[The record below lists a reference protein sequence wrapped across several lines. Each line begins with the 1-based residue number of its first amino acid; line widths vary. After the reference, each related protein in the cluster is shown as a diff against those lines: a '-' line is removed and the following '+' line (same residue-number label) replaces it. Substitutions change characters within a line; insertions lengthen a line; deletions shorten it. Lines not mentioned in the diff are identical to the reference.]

1 MNSDSNTKKT
11 VASAIQQQFWVLNNL
26 NPDSPAYNVASIFKI
41 QGSLNID
48 KLEKSINLLVEHYD
62 ILRSTF
68 TLENNSLFQ
77 VINHFTPVRIIVDNY
92 EGLKDS
98 NVIIKQ
104 AIKNESALPFDLEN
118 GPLFR
123 CKILRLN
130 AAEYFLILTMHH
142 IITDLRSNDIFGEQ
156 LSTIYNSEYD
166 DIRKINNE
174 TITYA
179 KFSETQKEL
188 LNSAKYQEKLEF
200 FKNLFSDTEELLNLP
215 LDHKR
220 PKYKT
225 FTGNSLTF
233 EIPTDSVK
241 KIRELCQD
249 PSLNSFIVL
258 LSAYI
263 GFLHK
268 YSGQDRIIVGVPYA
282 NRRKNEVKNTMG
294 SFVNMLPIS
303 VTLSNTKTF
312 TELLDLT
319 RKAVLDVHSRQEVP
333 LEQIVKILGIHSDAS
348 HNPIYQCGFTFRH
361 PMSLSLKGLKV
372 EPFFYHQGGSQ
383 LDLLSYIWDTG
394 TSIQCLW
401 EYDSD
406 IIDVQTAERMT
417 EHFLNFI
424 NSACDAPLT
433 LVTKLSMLSEKEYR
447 TLTYEFNNTQADLHF
462 ETTLHSLFEEQVLRT
477 PEAPALQYENTVL
490 SYKQLDNWSNVIA
503 QSLIKLGT
511 KRGSI
516 VGICAERSLE
526 LVAGLMGILKAGAAY
541 LPIDPG
547 YPASRVSYILN
558 EARPAVMVT
567 QYKFLQTLDL
577 QATQPVLLLESSFT
591 DDNIDIIK
599 TQPTET
605 VTPDDLAYVIYTSGS
620 TGTPKGVMIPHRG
633 ICNRLIWMQN
643 EFNLSDKDKILQKTP
658 FTFDVSVW
666 EFFWPLITGAK
677 LVVARPGGHQDAAYI
692 ANIIQDAGITIV
704 HFVPPMLGIFMEET
718 EATFCK
724 TLRYVICSGEAL
736 TYAHQ
741 LRFFERMPITTRL
754 YNLYGPTEAS
764 VDVSVWECKR
774 TDKRPIVPIGAPISN
789 TQLYVLDNLLQPVPI
804 GVPGELHIGGV
815 GLARGYLN
823 RSDLTSNKFIPSPF
837 IQTHPGM
844 GSSLYKTGDLAR
856 WLDDGVIEFLGRL
869 DFQVKIRGFRIELGE
884 IESVIANTP
893 FVEQC
898 VTIVRSDITND
909 KHIVAYVI
917 PAKNKKSELELLADI
932 RSTVTAHLPA
942 YMHPSFYVCLD
953 TFPLSTSGKVDR
965 KALPKPKTE
974 TSHEQVLYSQEE
986 NRIAALWE
994 ELLEQKNIPVDLKFF
1009 EAGGTSLLAARL
1021 AAALKKMYDQ
1031 KVTVALVF
1039 QHPTIRELAQVLSGR
1054 KPDIVVAHQ
1063 HKKPENLQTN
1073 KDVAIVGMS
1082 CRLPGA
1088 SSIEEYWQLL
1098 SEGREGISFFCK
1110 NDVPSDIDTTIKD
1123 NDLYICA
1130 KGMVSN
1136 PEFFDASFFGIQQ
1149 KVAEV
1154 MDPQIRLF
1162 IETAYNALEDAGY
1175 TPDGQNGRVGVFAG
1189 MGRSLYLRNNI
1200 LTRPDII
1207 DQVGELQIDLG
1218 NEKDFLATRL
1228 SHLLNLK
1235 GPSINV
1241 STACSTSL
1249 VATIMACQAL
1259 QRGDCELALAGGCE
1273 ITIPVYRGH
1282 LHQEG
1287 AIFSRDGHCRP
1298 FDADATG
1305 TVFSDGAGVVILKKL
1320 SDAIADNNN
1329 IYAVIKGGAIN
1340 NDGSKKV
1347 SYTAP
1352 GVDGQVDV
1360 ILSAQKL
1367 SNVPAETISYI
1378 ETHGTA
1384 TPLGDPIEIESLN
1397 QAFSKSTHKKQ
1408 FCAIGSAKS
1417 NIGHTGV
1424 AAGIAGFIK
1433 TVLMLH
1439 HKTLVPSINFS
1450 KPNPAIDFESSPFY
1464 VNTKHSLWETGSQP
1478 RRAGVSSFGFGGTN
1492 AHIILEEAPLPEKSG
1507 PSRDCQL
1514 LLFSAKSSGALESMI
1529 RNTGTFLDKNNH
1541 VNLADCAFT
1550 LKTGR
1555 ESFSYRKMIT
1565 GRSHKEISEKISQM
1579 SHPFPIVTVDTT
1591 KKPSL
1596 VFMFPGQGNQYIG
1609 MGQQLYKKEATF
1621 REAFDTCAASLQKVM
1636 GEDIKKILFAET
1648 SEAAQERLRNTFYA
1662 QTTIFAIEYALAN
1675 LWMSWGLKPDVLIGH
1690 SIGEFAAA
1698 CISGIMHIED
1708 AATLVAVR
1716 ARLMSE
1722 LPSGTMISVRLSE
1735 DEILPMLGNE
1745 MSLAAVN
1752 SPSLCVVSGPQNASE
1767 KFIKECGKKEIICRP
1782 LHTSHA
1788 FHSSMMEPAI
1798 PMFEKEICKIKLS
1811 APKIPVI
1818 STVTGCLLTDKE
1830 ALDPQYWAR
1839 HMRVTVRFS
1848 NAVQHIL
1855 STEGKTI
1862 FLEVGPRA
1870 TSTVLARQQIKD
1882 QKRQVAM
1889 ASLGESGEIED
1900 EAEELINTAGLLW
1913 EHGLHLDWNLFY
1925 KDEKRNLVSLPPYPY
1940 NRKRYWIEPAVRC
1953 TSTDNLNVISEIT
1966 PAACVDNCLVET
1978 TSAAVSS
1985 DNVTHTLVS
1994 MVASALGC
2002 TVDTIDTQSTFLQ
2015 LGMDSLFLTQLAQR
2029 LKSNFGIQV
2038 SMRQLMRNLNTIEKL
2053 ALHINSNT

>member
-1 MNSDSNTKKT
+1 MEAENNTRKIL
-11 VASAIQQQFWVLNNL
+11 ASAIQQQFWLLNTL
-26 NPDSPAYNVASIFKI
+26 NPESPAYNITSVFKTHGTLDI
-41 QGSLNID
+41 Y
-48 KLEKSINLLVEHYD
+48 KLQNSINTIVKQYE

-68 TLENNSLFQ
+68 IMETDTLFQ
-77 VINHFTPVRIIVDNY
+77 VIHPFNPINVTTDDYDGFQY
-92 EGLKDS
+92 ESEK
-98 NVIIKQ
+98 VTQ
-104 AIKNESALPFDLEN
+104 AIENESALSFDLEK
-118 GPLFR
+118 GPLIR
-123 CKILRLN
+123 CRILRLKTT
-130 AAEYFLILTMHH
+130 EYIIVLSMHH
-142 IITDLRSNDIFGEQ
+142 IITDLRSNDIFGEL
-156 LSTIYNSEYD
+156 LSHIYNSETD
-166 DIRKINNE
+166 LHGVNNE
-174 TITYA
+174 TVSYA
-179 KFSETQKEL
+179 KFSETQ
-188 LNSAKYQEKLEF
+188 QEWLTSNKFHEMLTF
-200 FKNLFSDTEELLNLP
+200 YKNLLFDSEETLNLP
-215 LDHKR
+215 LDHPR
-220 PKYKT
+220 QT
-225 FTGNSLTF
+225 FRTFSGNAIKL
-233 EIPTDSVK
+233 ELPLDSVNR
-241 KIRELCQD
+241 IRQLCQD

-263 GFLHK
+263 GFL
-268 YSGQDRIIVGVPYA
+268 YRYCGQDRIVVGVPYA
-282 NRRKNEVKNTMG
+282 NRRKNDIKNTMG
-294 SFVNMLPIS
+294 CFVNTLPVS
-303 VTLSNTKTF
+303 VAINNTTTF
-312 TELLDLT
+312 SDLLLLT

-333 LEQIVKILGIHSDAS
+333 LEQIAKVLNIPADPS
-348 HNPIYQCGFTFRH
+348 HNPIYQCGFTFKH
-361 PMSLSLKGLKV
+361 PMTLSLRDLSI
-372 EPFFYHQGGSQ
+372 EPVFYHQGGSQ
-383 LDLLSYIWDTG
+383 LDIFANFWDNEDT
-394 TSIQCLW
+394 IQCFW

-406 IIDVQTAERMT
+406 IIDVKTAERMT

-424 NSACDAPLT
+424 SNACNTPQT
-433 LVTKLSMLSEKEYR
+433 LITKMSLLSDKEYH
-447 TLTYEFNNTQADLHF
+447 TLTYRFNNTKADLHF
-462 ETTLHSLFEEQVLRT
+462 ETTLHSLFKEQVLRT
-477 PEAPALQYENTVL
+477 PEAPALQYNNTVL
-490 SYKQLDNWSNVIA
+490 SYKQLDNWSNAIA
-503 QSLIKLGT
+503 RSLTKLGT
-511 KRGSI
+511 RRGSI

-547 YPASRVSYILN
+547 YPTSRVSYILK
-558 EARPAVMVT
+558 EAQPAVMVT
-567 QYKFLQTLDL
+567 QHKFLQTLDL
-577 QATQPVLLLESSFT
+577 QATQPVLLLESSFP
-591 DDNIDIIK
+591 DDSIEDLK
-599 TQPTET
+599 THPAET
-605 VTPDDLAYVIYTSGS
+605 ATPDDLAYVIYTSGS

-633 ICNRLIWMQN
+633 ICNRLLWMQK
-643 EFNLSDKDKILQKTP
+643 EFNLSEKDKILQKTP

-666 EFFWPLITGAK
+666 EFFWPLITGAT
-677 LVVARPGGHQDAAYI
+677 LVMARPGGHQDAVYI
-692 ANIIQDAGITIV
+692 ANLIQDAGITVV
-704 HFVPPMLGIFMEET
+704 HFVPPMLGIFIEEI
-718 EATFCK
+718 EATHCT

-736 TYAHQ
+736 TYTHQ
-741 LRFFERMPITTRL
+741 LRFFERMPRTTRL

-774 TDKRPIVPIGAPISN
+774 TDKRTIVPIGAPISN

-804 GVPGELHIGGV
+804 GVPGELHIGGI

-837 IQTHPGM
+837 THTHPEM
-844 GSSLYKTGDLAR
+844 GGSLYKTGDLAR

-893 FVEQC
+893 YVEQC
-898 VTIVRSDITND
+898 VTIVRNDITND

-917 PAKNKKSELELLADI
+917 RTKNKKSEHELLGDI
-932 RSTVTAHLPA
+932 RSAVTSNLPA
-942 YMHPSFYVCLD
+942 YMHPSFYVFLD
-953 TFPLSTSGKVDR
+953 TFPLSVSGKIDR

-974 TSHEQVLYSQEE
+974 TSSEQVLYSREE
-986 NRIAALWE
+986 KRIAALWE
-994 ELLEQKNIPVDLKFF
+994 ELLEQRNIPLDLKFF

-1039 QHPTIRELAQVLSGR
+1039 QHPTIREQAQVLSGR
-1054 KPDIVVAHQ
+1054 KPDIAVTDQ
-1063 HKKPENLQTN
+1063 NTDPENSQT
-1073 KDVAIVGMS
+1073 DDYVAIVGMS
-1082 CRLPGA
+1082 CLLPGA

-1098 SEGREGISFFCK
+1098 SEGREGLSFFSK
-1110 NDVPSDIDTTIKD
+1110 NDIPAGIDTSIKD

-1130 KGMVSN
+1130 KGMVSD
-1136 PEFFDASFFGIQQ
+1136 PESFDAYFFGIQQ
-1149 KVAEV
+1149 QMAEV

-1162 IETAYNALEDAGY
+1162 METAYRALENAGY
-1175 TPDGQNGRVGVFAG
+1175 TSQPPNTSVGVYAG
-1189 MGRSLYLRNNI
+1189 MGRSLYLRNNL

-1207 DQVGELQIDLG
+1207 DKVGELQIDLG

-1228 SHLLNLK
+1228 SHALNLT
-1235 GPSINV
+1235 GPSVCV
-1241 STACSTSL
+1241 SSACSTSL
-1249 VATIMACQAL
+1249 VAIMLACQAIR
-1259 QRGDCELALAGGCE
+1259 RGDCTMALAGGCE
-1273 ITIPVYRGH
+1273 ISIPLYRGH
-1282 LHQEG
+1282 LHQDG
-1287 AIFSRDGHCRP
+1287 SIFSNDGHCRP
-1298 FDADATG
+1298 FDAKASG
-1305 TVFSDGAGVVILKKL
+1305 TTFSDGTGVVILKKL
-1320 SDAIADNNN
+1320 SSALADKNN

-1340 NDGSKKV
+1340 NDGAKKV

-1352 GVDGQVDV
+1352 GVDGQVNV

-1384 TPLGDPIEIESLN
+1384 TPLGDPIEIESLT
-1397 QAFSKSTHKKQ
+1397 QAFRKTTQKMQ
-1408 FCAIGSAKS
+1408 FCAIGSVKS

-1439 HKTLVPSINFS
+1439 HKVLVPSINFS

-1464 VNTKHSLWETGSQP
+1464 VNTEYSPWKTDDQP

-1514 LLFSAKSSGALESMI
+1514 LLFSAKSKGALESMI
-1529 RNTGTFLDKNNH
+1529 RNFGTFLDKYNH

-1555 ESFSYRKMIT
+1555 QSFSYRKMIT

-1579 SHPFPIVTVDTT
+1579 SHPFPIITVDTT
-1591 KKPSL
+1591 RKPSL

-1609 MGQQLYKKEATF
+1609 MGQQLYKKEAIF
-1621 REAFDTCAASLQKVM
+1621 REAFDTCTTSLQKVM
-1636 GEDIKKILFAET
+1636 REDIKKILFIET
-1648 SEAAQERLRNTFYA
+1648 SDAAQERLRNTFYA

-1675 LWMSWGLKPDVLIGH
+1675 LWISWGLKPDMLIGH

-1722 LPSGTMISVRLSE
+1722 LPSGTMLSVRSSE
-1735 DEILPMLGNE
+1735 DEILPILGNG
-1745 MSLAAVN
+1745 MSIAAVN
-1752 SPSLCVVSGPQNASE
+1752 SPRLCVVSGPHDASE
-1767 KFIKECGKKEIICRP
+1767 KFIKECEKKEIICRP
-1782 LHTSHA
+1782 LQTSHA
-1788 FHSSMMEPAI
+1788 FHSGMMEPAI
-1798 PMFEKEICKIKLS
+1798 PTFEKEICKVTLA
-1811 APKIPVI
+1811 APKIPII
-1818 STVTGCLLTDKE
+1818 STVTGSMLTDKQ

-1855 STEGKTI
+1855 STEGKTV

-1882 QKRQVAM
+1882 LKRHVAL

-1913 EHGLHLDWNLFY
+1913 ENGVHPDWNLFY
-1925 KDEKRNLVSLPPYPY
+1925 KDEKRNQVALPPYPFD
-1940 NRKRYWIEPAVRC
+1940 RKRYWIEPAVRSA
-1953 TSTDNLNVISEIT
+1953 STDNLNTISEII
-1966 PAACVDNCLVET
+1966 PATHADNCIVEA

-1985 DNVTHTLVS
+1985 DNVTQALVS
-1994 MVASALGC
+1994 IVASALGC
-2002 TVDTIDTQSTFLQ
+2002 TIDTIDTQSTFLQ

-2029 LKSNFGIQV
+2029 LKSNFGTQV
-2038 SMRQLMRNLNTIEKL
+2038 SMRQLMRDLNTIEKL
-2053 ALHINSNT
+2053 ALHINSNI